1 MMIMIL
7 NLKNYSEN
15 LKASHMIE
23 SPSIKTFKIMT
34 KRMHMC

>member
-15 LKASHMIE
+15 LKANHMIE
-23 SPSIKTFKIMT
+23 KVLRLKLLKS
-34 KRMHMC
+34 